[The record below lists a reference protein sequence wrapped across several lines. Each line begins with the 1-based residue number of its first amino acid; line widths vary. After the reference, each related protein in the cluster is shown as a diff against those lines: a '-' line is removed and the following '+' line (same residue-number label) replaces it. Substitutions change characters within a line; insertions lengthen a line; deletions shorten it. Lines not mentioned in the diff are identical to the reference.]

1 MARNQLHRGVS
12 VIARPSGDYL
22 RWVDPRTRRRREQ
35 RLPDGMS
42 RKEQTQAAIQQKAKL
57 DAIARRVATGEA
69 REIEAGVDLVAEWVA
84 DAATPQ
90 TQKNRQQTATLLY
103 ELKQTMGSRGW
114 DELVRE
120 DLIRFRRIVGKASC
134 RKGSTK
140 NLRLQQARSFLSNLR
155 RLGHRLF
162 IEDSAIADC
171 FVKFKEEPHKGGELL
186 SPAQL
191 QTLFLDLEQRDPE
204 LGLFA
209 LVLLCTGVRVAEG
222 ISIRGEDFVF
232 ESGKASVLRVHA
244 SKTGQLRNISLKASP
259 LATRILVGLKSIR
272 GDGLL
277 FRPDAKGSPAKRY
290 DSWGHSLRRTFK
302 VMPKS
307 LRATNAAYLSRTP
320 QFSSIFTVAQ
330 NLGHSIQVA
339 QKHYVAASNLLDV
352 EQGDTIEGIAMIE
365 TIGRAIMRK
374 CGLDLEDVERQIK
387 KTHSTTDKDFE
398 ERMWSQLGQAFGGV
412 SAIQLAEMSQKMPE
426 IRKLLDSMRRRGF
439 GNEHE

>member
-1 MARNQLHRGVS
+1 
-12 VIARPSGDYL
+12 
-22 RWVDPRTRRRREQ
+22 
-35 RLPDGMS
+35 MS

-57 DAIARRVATGEA
+57 DAIRRKVATGEV
-69 REIEAGVDLVAEWVA
+69 REIEAGADLVAEWVA

-103 ELKQTMGSRGW
+103 ELKETMGSRGW

-120 DLIRFRRIVGKASC
+120 DLIRFRQIVSKASC

-191 QTLFLDLEQRDPE
+191 QALFLDLGSRDPE
-204 LGLFA
+204 LGLWA
-209 LVLLCTGVRVAEG
+209 LVLVLTGVRAAEG
-222 ISIRGEDFVF
+222 ISIRGADFVF
-232 ESGKASVLRVHA
+232 EPGKTSVLRVHA
-244 SKTGQLRNISLKASP
+244 TKTGQIRNISLKASP
-259 LATRILVGLKSIR
+259 LATRILVGLKSIH
-272 GDGLL
+272 GDGFL
-277 FRPDAKGSPAKRY
+277 FRPDAKGTPAKRY
-290 DSWGHSLRRTFK
+290 DTWSHSLRRTFN

-307 LRATNAAYLSRTP
+307 LRATNSAYLSRTP

-339 QKHYVAASNLLDV
+339 QKHYVAASNLLDI
-352 EQGDTIEGIAMIE
+352 EPGETIEGIAMIE
-365 TIGRAIMRK
+365 TVARSIMQK
-374 CGLDLEDVERQIK
+374 CGLDLDGIEQQIK
-387 KTHSTTDKDFE
+387 ETHGSTDKDFE

-412 SAIQLAEMSQKMPE
+412 SAIQLVEMSKTMPE
-426 IRKLLDSMRRRGF
+426 IRKLLDALKRRGF
-439 GNEHE
+439 GGTAS